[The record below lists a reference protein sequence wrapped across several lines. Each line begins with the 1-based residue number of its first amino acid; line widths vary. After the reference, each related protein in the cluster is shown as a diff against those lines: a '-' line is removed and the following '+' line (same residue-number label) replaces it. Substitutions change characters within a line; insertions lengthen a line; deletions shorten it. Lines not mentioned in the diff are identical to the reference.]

1 MAGAIPGSILTML
14 FCITVW
20 ISVVLNPAAAPATA
34 EIPMKERMRT
44 LKFTLPILVLF
55 ILVIG
60 GIYGGIFT
68 PAEGGGIGAV
78 GAFLVSLFMHRLTVK
93 KFIAIPNDSAKF
105 IAMCF
110 AVLTGAFMLCHFM
123 TPSRIPTVM
132 ASSIAAM
139 ELPAGLAMRAV
150 EVFDLMDVGEAI
162 MLCAR
167 ERRETSGLHNPQ
179 GLPIHQSA
187 VQQETFLHRAPQ
199 RQVRCRYARQ
209 VSIVVLASRKRPR
222 PL

>member
-93 KFIAIPNDSAKF
+93 KFIAVPNDSAKF

-167 ERRETSGLHNPQ
+167 ERRETSGLHIRKDYPFTNPLYNKKLFYIERRN
-179 GLPIHQSA
+179 GKYVA
-187 VQQETFLHRAPQ
+187 GMRD
-199 RQVRCRYARQ
+199 RYQ
-209 VSIVVLASRKRPR
+209 
-222 PL
+222 